1 MDAQGYLDQQLKMLP
16 PGRGLDTSPGSMLSQ
31 LFLAFADG
39 AARLDARAMALLEEA
54 DPRTALELLAH
65 WEAIVGLPDPC
76 TGQPNNVAERRVAL
90 WQKYTQSAGQAPAD
104 YIAMAAQLGYRV
116 TIDELRTFTCEST
129 CEDFVNTPEW
139 AYAWRV
145 NIWSPDDDTIGTP
158 LPKMAV
164 FTCESFCD
172 EFLEGYGNLN
182 IQCLVLRSKPS
193 HTVPLFAFP
202 PAPVPTLYFDFT
214 TGL

>member
-1 MDAQGYLDQQLKMLP
+1 MDAAGYLDQQLKMLP

-65 WEAIVGLPDPC
+65 WEVIAALPDPC
-76 TGQPNNVAERRVAL
+76 TGQPNNVAERRIAL
-90 WQKYTQSAGQAPAD
+90 LQKYTQSVGQAPAD
-104 YIAMAAQLGYRV
+104 YKAIADLLGYRV
-116 TIDELRTFTCEST
+116 TIDELRTFTCESR
-129 CEDFVNTPEW
+129 CEDFVNSEDW
-139 AYAWRV
+139 AYAWRI
-145 NIWSPDDDTIGTP
+145 NIWPAEDDTVTP
-158 LPKMAV
+158 SLTVAV
-164 FTCESFCD
+164 ATCDGDCEQY
-172 EFLEGYGNLN
+172 LIGYGNLN
-182 IQCLVLRSKPS
+182 LQCIVQRSRPS
-193 HTVPLFAFP
+193 HTIPLFAYV